1 MNAQAEEAGAD
12 SASRLLLSFT
22 EALRSKLLGVD
33 SVAKG
38 EVVELGASAAAF
50 PMGQSGAAVVVKAV
64 EANSIIGSLIR
75 AKRMGLV
82 PTVMVAAPFERDSKP
97 SRTSDSI
104 IAGWLSAAG
113 TPIELRELK
122 SNVLQEI
129 SPIAPNISNRS
140 SALQKDAV
148 AVLYLEDISS
158 GMDVE
163 IDYFGD
169 RVSALVWGLE
179 VAYVELGAK
188 LPELAVGVS
197 DPDREMWD
205 LITRSND
212 SSPEENLA
220 AVVSLVRQKRR
231 GGEPRHLLNRLDR
244 SKWLRASVASMRTM
258 GVLDLIEIVNV
269 LDSNSAIPSGD
280 RCYAIS
286 GSSLLA
292 FVVGIDPRV
301 VLEANW
307 IQKEMIRAG
316 VLDPKNPISLVLLAR
331 DHHPVYEELADY
343 LGIKL
348 EVLHVEAPWTD

>member
-1 MNAQAEEAGAD
+1 MNAQAEEAGAE

-22 EALRSKLLGVD
+22 EALRTKLLGVD
-33 SVAKG
+33 SIAKA
-38 EVVELGASAAAF
+38 EVVELGVSAAAF
-50 PMGQSGAAVVVKAV
+50 PMEKSGAVVVVKAV

-82 PTVMVAAPFERDSKP
+82 PSVLVVAPFERDPQLSP
-97 SRTSDSI
+97 TNDSI
-104 IAGWLSAAG
+104 IAGWLSAVE
-113 TPIELRELK
+113 TSIELKELK
-122 SNVLQEI
+122 SNVLREI
-129 SPIAPNISNRS
+129 SPIAPKISSRS

-163 IDYFGD
+163 IDYFGE

-188 LPELAVGVS
+188 IPELVVGVS
-197 DPDREMWD
+197 DPDREMWN
-205 LITRSND
+205 LITSSDD
-212 SSPEENLA
+212 SSPKESLS

-258 GVLDLIEIVNV
+258 GALDLIEIVNA
-269 LDSNSAIPSGD
+269 LESKNSKSSGD

-292 FVVGIDPRV
+292 FAVGIDPRV

-307 IQKEMIRAG
+307 IQKELIMAG
-316 VLDPKNPISLVLLAR
+316 VLDPKKPISLVLLAR